1 MDAAEKKLLFLDNIT
16 ISGDY
21 TQLNP
26 DIVRLDRLFTEY
38 NSQFQFTSPE
48 ISYSVRFMIDM
59 LKEYTVYKEAASKN
73 KIAVGGH
80 IGKGKS
86 SLFNSLYNSGILP
99 ADSQPDNAVPVYIC
113 SGNSRDSYMI
123 NSSGNFFITDD
134 DGVSFVFKG
143 DNSRTYGHL
152 INSVMISSSSFPLKK
167 SVFLDLPG
175 YCTSHENR
183 LSEKTTVSYTHERLK
198 YCNAVL
204 WIADIDIKK
213 FTITA
218 DDIEFL
224 KKIPESIPKIIII
237 SKSDL
242 FSDND
247 LTELTEKIKKILRV
261 NRIQYIDVLTYSDK
275 KPEKY
280 DKFRILAYLDR
291 WDKTSSMLSFPSV
304 FKKIIKSA
312 VIQDKAIS
320 EFYEAAFPLVQR
332 INNKIYNIENV
343 FQSESNN
350 GFVPVET
357 LQNEKNN
364 RINNPL
370 KNLDLSKIKVSE
382 LPVPNP
388 EKIFRNYNDATVT
401 DINVYERY
409 INTISLI
416 LSEKMQNIDPV
427 FSYSDC
433 DNRFKND
440 ISSIIARSFNVDMQS
455 DSTEKKSAAD
465 DKKKQDTQNDKK
477 TGPERSSRSSRRRN
491 QESVVQTSS
500 TDNNETEKKTSPS
513 SVRERPASGLSRR
526 RLNK

>member
-26 DIVRLDRLFTEY
+26 DITRLDRLFAEY
-38 NSQFQFTSPE
+38 NSQFRFTSPE

-59 LKEYTVYKEAASKN
+59 LKEYSVYKDAASKN

-86 SLFNSLYNSGILP
+86 SLFNSLYNLGILP

-123 NSSGNFFITDD
+123 NSSGNYFITDD

-152 INSVMISSSSFPLKK
+152 ISSVMLSSSSFPLKK

-175 YCTSHENR
+175 YCSSHENKV
-183 LSEKTTVSYTHERLK
+183 SEKTTVSYTHERLK
-198 YCNAVL
+198 YCNAIL
-204 WIADIDIKK
+204 WAADIDIKK

-237 SKSDL
+237 SKADL
-242 FSDND
+242 FPDKD
-247 LTELTEKIKKILRV
+247 LPELIEKIKKILRV
-261 NRIQYIDVLTYSDK
+261 NRIQYIDILSYSDK

-280 DKFRILAYLDR
+280 DKFKILAYLDR
-291 WDKTSSMLSFPSV
+291 WDKTSSMLSFPSA

-312 VIQDKAIS
+312 IIHDKAIS

-343 FQSESNN
+343 FQSENN
-350 GFVPVET
+350 DKFVPVET
-357 LQNEKNN
+357 LQNEKNT

-388 EKIFRNYNDATVT
+388 EKLFRNYNDATVT
-401 DINVYERY
+401 DIYVYERY
-409 INTISLI
+409 INTVSLI
-416 LSEKMQNIDPV
+416 LSEKMQNIEPV

-455 DSTEKKSAAD
+455 DNPDNQDET
-465 DKKKQDTQNDKK
+465 DKKKNDPQNDRKNSS
-477 TGPERSSRSSRRRN
+477 ERTTRSSRRRN
-491 QESVVQTSS
+491 QEPSGQTSS
-500 TDNNETEKKTSPS
+500 ADSNDTEKRTSS
-513 SVRERPASGLSRR
+513 SASRERHSSGLSRR